1 MPFIAPRRAAG
12 IWSWRRERCASVTMQ
27 LILLRETSVRRQLI
41 DDARQHVRQLRKKIL
56 LRQSGLLR

>member
-1 MPFIAPRRAAG
+1 
-12 IWSWRRERCASVTMQ
+12 MQ